1 MRQLERML
9 LFFDKSNL
17 EAPTEPTEDPNLF
30 SELVCKVLAL
40 GETFGVRS
48 QCVYL
53 WVGVSAKRPLHD
65 RSLSGQD

>member
-1 MRQLERML
+1 MQQLERML

-30 SELVCKVLAL
+30 SEFDRKVLAL

-53 WVGVSAKRPLHD
+53 CMGASTERPMHD
-65 RSLSGQD
+65 RSLSGQN